1 MSQNYYR
8 CRQKSTFHFS
18 GTTNALVRHMIDTI
32 ISLKLLLVLILGVLV
47 LDEVFL
53 GLQTAETVNFYAG
66 RAALVDEN
74 VDEVDRFFNQNIF
87 KYFIYTKDNPFVRI
101 NEIQTTRD
109 NDTLT
114 TKLNIQSHLRS
125 KELKTFRRSGYKIST
140 EIQEIHR

>member
-1 MSQNYYR
+1 
-8 CRQKSTFHFS
+8 
-18 GTTNALVRHMIDTI
+18 MIDTI